1 VITLHPIPEVMRRGW
16 LNRTQVRNFKATCKK
31 GQTGPRTRDRDE
43 CCECAPRP
51 GAESY

>member
-1 VITLHPIPEVMRRGW
+1 MITLHPIPEVNRRGRH
-16 LNRTQVRNFKATCKK
+16 NHPQARDFKATPKK
-31 GQTGPRTRDRDE
+31 GQGYPRTRDRDE